1 MSNFKVIK
9 SFRNMGNKAILFD
22 KNIIELYVA
31 NKCIVTSFL
40 RSGVTVEAKGNS
52 EGVTILINNN
62 LY

>member
-1 MSNFKVIK
+1 
-9 SFRNMGNKAILFD
+9 MGNKAILFD

-52 EGVTILINNN
+52 EGVIILINNN